1 MIAAAVLAAGESSR
15 MGSPKP
21 LLEIDGE
28 TFIAR
33 VLSTLRSARIGTI
46 KVVLGHDAGR
56 IMREARLSSDEVVF
70 NPDYRRGQL
79 SSLIAAIEALQGAAV
94 DGLLV
99 CLVDHPL
106 ISQRTVDSLIES
118 FYSSGKLIII
128 PTYRGRRG
136 HPVLFSSELFPELRF
151 APLSEGARYV
161 VRKNRDHVLELEVDD
176 QGILVDIDT
185 PEDYR
190 RIRGNS

>member
-1 MIAAAVLAAGESSR
+1 

-21 LLEIDGE
+21 LLEIDGQ

-33 VLSTLRSARIGTI
+33 ILSALRSSRVGTI
-46 KVVLGHDAGR
+46 KVVLGHEAER
-56 IMREARLSSDEVVF
+56 IMREARLSPDEVVF

-79 SSLIAAIEALQGAAV
+79 SSLIAAIEALKGTAV

-106 ISQRTVDSLIES
+106 LSRHTVDSLIES

-128 PTYRGRRG
+128 PTHCGRRG
-136 HPVLFSSELFPELRF
+136 HPALFSSKLFPELRA

-161 VRKNRDHVLELEVDD
+161 VRNNRDNVLELEVDD
-176 QGILVDIDT
+176 QGVLADIDT

-190 RIRGNS
+190 RIRENS